1 MKNWKLSRA
10 GVINFWYYDEEIFH
24 FEEGRLLL
32 RGSNGSGKSVTM
44 QSLVPL
50 LFDGNKSPERLDPFG
65 SKARKMES
73 YLLSDGL
80 DLEERTGYLFLEFE
94 KAAAGRYIT
103 VGMGMRARK
112 NIPMQ
117 TWYFILLDNRRIGD
131 HYDFNLYKDMGDKIP
146 LTHKELENRIGIGG
160 HVFSKQTDYKRA
172 VNDHLF
178 GYAEIV
184 DYDELITL
192 LIQIRSPKLSKEFK
206 PTTMYE
212 IMQNS
217 LVTLTDEDLRPM
229 SEAIENMDEIKLK
242 IDALENSKRS
252 LSKIAGA
259 YDKYNTFMLTSKAK
273 RLQKHAIEKRQVEE
287 EHLKASR
294 ERSQTLTRL
303 KEIEVDLVK
312 LEDEEEKLKNQEA
325 SLKKND
331 LTQLA
336 DERDALIN
344 SAILQENARTKKQ
357 SQIDTEESDERS
369 LRKKLS
375 EKQDQ
380 IHIIEKQLE
389 AQLESMAE
397 EAEVSGFDE
406 FSFFREELGKGD
418 LDLTPFKYHRL
429 AYDRYTSAVGEGLTA
444 LKHQDEASE
453 RYDDVLKQ
461 VENNHRVLEKQERLV
476 LEAEQQFGEIKAEF
490 AEKVFKWGEHN
501 REFKPPR
508 DVLQQVVE
516 RIYAYQA
523 PYRYDEAIDPVYN
536 AYEHHRQIIESE
548 RLGHIGKRDQLIK
561 FIEEQEKRYRDTDA
575 QKEPEPIRSEAV
587 IKNRERL
594 SKLGIPYLPL
604 YKALDF
610 GKQMEEP
617 IKDLIE
623 EALEAMGLLDALIIS
638 PEHRSLIATADP
650 GMADKYVFAAPE
662 YLSHNL
668 SQLLIFDDQTE
679 HFSRTLVD
687 EILMSVLLNPTD
699 QKFYIHEE
707 GTYGLGLLKGK
718 VSGTQKA
725 RFIGH
730 QARKRYKAALLEE
743 IQQTINGHKHQLDA
757 VTNQIAQLDAR
768 KRQLD
773 DDRKAFPGKQDLDT
787 AYDVVMNATQ
797 SLGYMQNEAKRLR
810 EVSELAYSQ
819 FKDARL
825 RVAEV
830 TKGLYLTL
838 KTSVFSDADAALK
851 KYGVMLN
858 TLERDFSSKGHAL
871 EMQLSLSEQLDK
883 CTETLDTLRYEL
895 NTIERELSRKRVRI
909 DDIQSQLN
917 LSDFETIKREY
928 ERCQSRLR
936 SLPSERNAL
945 YQERSDLNAQSRRL
959 EALIENTREQLRTID
974 QMVRLYET
982 AFTNEYALGYLEKPD
997 DAAAFNAIEKS
1008 KEVLK
1013 SYGAIIDENK
1023 TVLEVTDK
1031 LKERF
1036 IQETGELAEYHL
1048 KINYLFRELCDEG
1061 ISNDDLTHIERA
1073 DITAKVQGKPIKF
1086 HELAEWI
1093 GTQIV
1098 EQSAL
1103 LSEQDRLL
1111 FEEILINSIS
1121 KKISGKI
1128 YHSEAW
1134 VKKIDELMN
1143 GMDTSSGL
1151 SFHLKWVTKEAE
1163 HDEQLST
1170 KELVTLLRGDQ
1181 ALLTREQKD
1190 RLIRHFQ
1197 SKIAQSKRRLE
1208 DDSDNRSFL
1217 AIMKEILDYRKWFEF
1232 QLYYTK
1238 KGDKRKELTN
1248 NAFYTFSGGE
1258 KAMAMYV
1265 PLFSAVY
1272 AKYSGARKDCPK
1284 VVSLDEAFAGVDERN
1299 ITDMFRLL
1307 VKELDLGFIAN
1318 SQVLFGDYETVP
1330 ALSIYELIRP
1340 ENATYV
1346 TTIRYKWNGRT
1357 REIVDNTL
1365 LHNE

>member
-1 MKNWKLSRA
+1 MENWKLSRA

-65 SKARKMES
+65 SRARKMES

-94 KAAAGRYIT
+94 KANAGRYIT

-112 NIPMQ
+112 NTPMQ
-117 TWYFILLDNRRIGD
+117 TWYFILLDNRRIGERL
-131 HYDFNLYKDMGDKIP
+131 DFNLYKDMGDKIP
-146 LTHKELENRIGIGG
+146 LTQKELENRIGMGG
-160 HVFSKQTDYKRA
+160 HVYLKQSDYKRA

-178 GYAEIV
+178 GYTEIM
-184 DYDELITL
+184 DFDELITL

-252 LSKIAGA
+252 LNKIASA

-273 RLQKHAIEKRQVEE
+273 RLQKHASEKREVEE
-287 EHLKASR
+287 ESQRANR
-294 ERSQTLTRL
+294 ERSLTQTRL
-303 KEIEVDLVK
+303 DEIAHALVK

-336 DERDALIN
+336 EERDTLIN
-344 SAILQENARTKKQ
+344 NTLLLENARTKKQ
-357 SQIDTEESDERS
+357 GQIDTEESDERA
-369 LRKKLS
+369 LRKKLHD
-375 EKQDQ
+375 KQEQ
-380 IHIIEKQLE
+380 IYGIEKQLE
-389 AQLESMAE
+389 VQLEAMAE
-397 EAEVSGFDE
+397 EAEISGFEE
-406 FSFFREELGKGD
+406 FTFFKEELKKSETD
-418 LDLTPFKYHRL
+418 SLPFKYHRL
-429 AYDRYTSAVGEGLTA
+429 AYERYASSVGEGLTA
-444 LKHQDEASE
+444 LKQQDDASE

-461 VENNHRVLEKQERLV
+461 VESCSREVEKQERLV
-476 LEAEQQFGEIKAEF
+476 IEAEQQFGEIKAEY

-501 REFKPPR
+501 QEFKPSR

-536 AYEHHRQIIESE
+536 AYEQHRQVIESE
-548 RLGHIGKRDQLIK
+548 RLGQIGKRDQLIK
-561 FIEEQEKRYRDTDA
+561 AISEQEMRYRNVEA
-575 QKEPEPIRSEAV
+575 QKEPEPQRSEAV
-587 IKNRERL
+587 IKNRARL
-594 SKLGIPYLPL
+594 SEQGIPYLPL

-610 GKQMEEP
+610 TKQLEEP
-617 IKDLIE
+617 TKDLIE
-623 EALEAMGLLDALIIS
+623 EALESMGLLDALIIS
-638 PEHRSLIATADP
+638 PEHRSLIATTDP

-668 SQLLIFDDQTE
+668 SQLLVFDDQTE
-679 HFSRTLVD
+679 HFSRAFVD

-707 GTYGLGLLKGK
+707 GTYGLGLLRGK

-730 QARKRYKAALLEE
+730 QARKRYKADLLDE
-743 IQQTINGHKHQLDA
+743 IRQTINHYKLQLDEIMK
-757 VTNQIAQLDAR
+757 VIAQLDLR
-768 KRQLD
+768 KILLED
-773 DDRKAFPGKQDLDT
+773 ERKAFPGKQDLDT
-787 AYDVVMNATQ
+787 AYEVVMNATH
-797 SLGYMQNEAKRLR
+797 SLSYKKNEAKRLR
-810 EVSELAYSQ
+810 EMSDVAYSR

-838 KTSVFSDADAALK
+838 KTSVFSDADAAIK
-851 KYGVMLN
+851 KYGVMFN
-858 TLERDFSSKGHAL
+858 TLELDFTSKRHAL
-871 EMQLSLSEQLDK
+871 EMQLSLHEQLDK
-883 CTETLDTLRYEL
+883 CTEALDTLRYEL
-895 NTIERELSRKRVRI
+895 NNIQRDLSRKKMRI

-917 LSDFETIKREY
+917 LSDFDTIKREY

-936 SLPSERNAL
+936 SLPSERNAF
-945 YQERSDLNAQSRRL
+945 YQERSDLTA
-959 EALIENTREQLRTID
+959 QLRQLEMVIERTHEKLKGID
-974 QMVRLYET
+974 HMVNLYET
-982 AFTNEYALGYLEKPD
+982 AFKSEYALGYVEKTD
-997 DAAAFNAIEKS
+997 ESSLFNVLEKS

-1023 TVLEVTDK
+1023 TILEVTDK

-1048 KINYLFRELCDEG
+1048 KINSLFRELCDEG
-1061 ISNDDLTHIERA
+1061 TAPDDLTHIERA

-1086 HELAEWI
+1086 HELADWI

-1121 KKISGKI
+1121 KKISAKI

-1197 SKIAQSKRRLE
+1197 SKIAQSKRKLE
-1208 DDSDNRSFL
+1208 DESDNRSFL
-1217 AIMKEILDYRKWFEF
+1217 TIMKEILDYRKWFEF

-1307 VKELDLGFIAN
+1307 IKELDLGFIAN

-1346 TTIRYKWNGRT
+1346 TTIRYKWNGHM
-1357 REIVDNTL
+1357 REIVDNSN
-1365 LHNE
+1365 HHYE